1 LDNITNNKSKHVV
14 VLDIVGLDVSHIS
27 SGLVPTISEIANN
40 GQYGYLKPVFPSV
53 TCTVQ
58 ASVLSGKYPNEHGII
73 SNGFYDKENL
83 QVLFWEQSSKLVQS
97 ERIWDVLKKK
107 NSNIK
112 TSVLFWQNTMFA
124 NSNYLITPRPIHLEN
139 GGMDM
144 WCYSRPPNYYEDVSS
159 KIGEFDL
166 LSYWGPFA
174 SFKSTE
180 WISKSVEYSLENHKP
195 DLLFAYFPQL
205 DYPSQKFGKNST
217 QVKEDLRKIDVVV
230 DSIVKKVEKLGL
242 SNETE
247 FIFFSEYGFNDVNDA
262 IPLNKILREKGL
274 LETRTI
280 KNKEYIDF
288 EYSQAFAMVDHQIA
302 NIYLND
308 HADKIYVKKVL
319 EEIKCIDMICAN
331 DEKQKLKIDN
341 NRSGNLIAIADID
354 KWFSYYWWFEEDK
367 APTFTKTVDIHRK
380 PGYDPLELFFDSA
393 KKSVSFDTKLIKGSH
408 GRPYNLKTGEG
419 LSSYV
424 TSKRFEFDNE
434 KCDFFNNIAALHCT
448 DLFEIINRNFY

>member
-1 LDNITNNKSKHVV
+1 MDNITNNKSKHVV

-319 EEIKCIDMICAN
+319 EEIKGIDMICAN

>member
-1 LDNITNNKSKHVV
+1 MDNITNNKSKHVV

-58 ASVLSGKYPNEHGII
+58 ASVLSGKYPSDHGIV
-73 SNGFYDKENL
+73 SNGFYDKENF

-97 ERIWDVLKKK
+97 ERIWEVLKKK

-180 WISKSVEYSLENHKP
+180 WISKSVEYTLENHKP
-195 DLLFAYFPQL
+195 DLLLAYFPQL

-217 QVKEDLRKIDVVV
+217 QVKEDLRKIDEVV

-242 SNETE
+242 SDETE

-262 IPLNKILREKGL
+262 IPLNKILRQNGL

-308 HADKIYVKKVL
+308 HADKIYVRKVL
-319 EEIKCIDMICAN
+319 EEIKGIDMICAN
-331 DEKQKLKIDN
+331 DKKQKLKIDN

-354 KWFSYYWWFEEDK
+354 KWFSYYWWFDEDK

-380 PGYDPLELFFDSA
+380 PGYDPLELFFDPA

-434 KCDFFNNIAALHCT
+434 RCDFFNNIAALHCT
-448 DLFEIINRNFY
+448 DLFEIINRNFS

>member
-1 LDNITNNKSKHVV
+1 MDNITNNKSKHVV

-58 ASVLSGKYPNEHGII
+58 ASVLSGKYPSDHGIV
-73 SNGFYDKENL
+73 SNGFYDKENF

-97 ERIWDVLKKK
+97 ERIWEVLKKK

-180 WISKSVEYSLENHKP
+180 WISKSVEYTLENHKP

-217 QVKEDLRKIDVVV
+217 QVKEDLRKIDEVV

-242 SNETE
+242 SDETE

-262 IPLNKILREKGL
+262 IPLNKILRQNGL

-308 HADKIYVKKVL
+308 HADKIYVRKVL
-319 EEIKCIDMICAN
+319 EEIKGIDMICAN

-354 KWFSYYWWFEEDK
+354 KWFSYYWWFDEDK

-380 PGYDPLELFFDSA
+380 PGYDPLELFFDPA

-419 LSSYV
+419 LSSYA
-424 TSKRFEFDNE
+424 TSKRFEFDNGR
-434 KCDFFNNIAALHCT
+434 CDFFNNIAALHCT
-448 DLFEIINRNFY
+448 DLFEIINRNFS

>member
-1 LDNITNNKSKHVV
+1 MDNITNNKSKHVV

-58 ASVLSGKYPNEHGII
+58 ASVLSGKYPSDHGIV
-73 SNGFYDKENL
+73 SNGFYDKENF

-97 ERIWDVLKKK
+97 ERIWEVLKKK

-180 WISKSVEYSLENHKP
+180 WISKSVEYTLENHKP

-217 QVKEDLRKIDVVV
+217 QVKEDLRKIDEVV

-242 SNETE
+242 SDETE

-262 IPLNKILREKGL
+262 IPLNKILRQNGL

-288 EYSQAFAMVDHQIA
+288 EYSQAFAIVDHQIA

-308 HADKIYVKKVL
+308 HADKIYVRKVL
-319 EEIKCIDMICAN
+319 EEIKGIDMICAN
-331 DEKQKLKIDN
+331 DKKQKLKIDN

-354 KWFSYYWWFEEDK
+354 KWFSYYWWFDEDK

-380 PGYDPLELFFDSA
+380 PGYDPLELFFDPA

-434 KCDFFNNIAALHCT
+434 RCDFFNNIAALHCT
-448 DLFEIINRNFY
+448 DLFEIINRNFS